1 MVQSGE
7 KGGFFVE
14 VVFRIADDILIACI
28 KGEVDHHSA
37 APLRC
42 SIDKAMKAFN
52 CSNLVLDF
60 SGVEFMD
67 SSGIGVALGR
77 YKKLKKSGGEIYISG
92 CSPYIE
98 KLLDMAG
105 VFSII
110 PRADTFED
118 AALSIS
124 GQEQLCMEV

>member
-1 MVQSGE
+1 M
-7 KGGFFVE
+7 E
-14 VVFRIADDILIACI
+14 VVFKVSNNILIACI

-37 APLRC
+37 APLR
-42 SIDKAMKAFN
+42 STIDGSMKAFG
-52 CSNLVLDF
+52 CRNLILDF

-77 YKKLKKSGGEIYISG
+77 YKKLSKSGGKLCISG
-92 CSPYIE
+92 CSEYID
-98 KLLDMAG
+98 KVLDMAG

-110 PRADTFED
+110 PKTEDTD
-118 AALSIS
+118 GAVAMMG